1 MATTLKRILNLFFV
15 LLSCALIIY
24 SIYSMLSNSKRDLTQ
39 VDSFEGKIT
48 EKGIAE
54 NPAPNIS
61 VTKVFFFKLE
71 GLDQMFATYNPKQD
85 YAALDSALGVGDHVK
100 VYFKRISFPEVPN
113 LNAYQV
119 EKDGRIIIGEGDIK
133 NKELKGGI
141 LSVLLV
147 VLILIIGYWRDR
159 KIRRSAPSIGT

>member
-1 MATTLKRILNLFFV
+1 MSKTLKRIFNLFITLASGALVV
-15 LLSCALIIY
+15 LT
-24 SIYSMLSNSKRDLTQ
+24 IYSMLLNSTLDLTTL
-39 VDSFEGKIT
+39 DSHDGKIT
-48 EKGIAE
+48 AKGIAD
-54 NPAPNIS
+54 NPAPNIGVS
-61 VTKVFFFKLE
+61 KVFFLKLE
-71 GLDQMFATYNPKQD
+71 GLDQTLATYNQEQD
-85 YAALDSALGVGDHVK
+85 YGLWDSTFQIGDHVK
-100 VYFKRISFPEVPN
+100 VYFKRISFPQVPN
-113 LNAYQV
+113 LNTYQV